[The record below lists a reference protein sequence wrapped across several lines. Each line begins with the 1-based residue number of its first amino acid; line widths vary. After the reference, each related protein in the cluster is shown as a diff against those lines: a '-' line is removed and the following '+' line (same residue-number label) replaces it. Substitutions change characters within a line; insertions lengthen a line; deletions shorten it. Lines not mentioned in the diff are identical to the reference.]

1 MSNLPPPDSS
11 KPIDSPKEKKK
22 WYKKWWVWAIVVVL
36 LAVASNSQSPTSE
49 TSGDG
54 SDSAEVV
61 EDTGTSD
68 SDSST
73 TTEVIAETTTTTTST
88 TSTTT
93 TTTTTIPLVQTPEI
107 QKQFIA
113 IIEDGRK
120 KIGDSK
126 TDLQKASALRDRD
139 KALCAILSSYS
150 ATDWI
155 GEIDEIGANGEGKAH
170 LSITIADDIKVRTWN
185 NAFSDLF
192 DDTLIP
198 ESSPVFA
205 QVLPLEDGNKIKFSA
220 KFLRGRDTCL
230 KQGNLTDF
238 YYGREPEFIV
248 QITNVELVK

>member
-1 MSNLPPPDSS
+1 MSSLPAPDNS
-11 KPIDSPKEKKK
+11 KPLGLPKENKK
-22 WYKKWWVWAIVVVL
+22 WYKKWWVWAIAVFL
-36 LAVASNSQSPTSE
+36 FAVAANSQSPTSE
-49 TSGDG
+49 TSGELN
-54 SDSAEVV
+54 DSAETVD
-61 EDTGTSD
+61 DTSA
-68 SDSST
+68 SVSQESE
-73 TTEVIAETTTTTTST
+73 TTETIAETTTS
-88 TSTTT
+88 STTT
-93 TTTTTIPLVQTPEI
+93 TTTTTTTVPPVQTPEI

-155 GEIDEIGANGEGKAH
+155 GEIEEIGANGEGKAH
-170 LSITIADDIKVRTWN
+170 VSITIADDIKVKTWN

-248 QITNVELVK
+248 QITNVELIK